1 MPNENNVEVL
11 LLNEKPSKLEL
22 YEPTKTIEIIER
34 VTSVDD
40 SLYKVPPEYDN
51 NLSRNLDASVTPYA
65 EQEEEDNELGMEYE
79 PRNNNSLT
87 LDWSI
92 PDPPS
97 GFKDSITP
105 TLEKDIS
112 EVPEAE
118 QVPVNMG
125 PMKFSINSYTER
137 TLKEEPYNLKLS
149 RAESFRDSVDS
160 IRNPDSIQNSN
171 SIRNPD
177 SITRLSSPNANPEKP
192 TIPVSKSESF
202 SLTRF
207 NADSTISGN
216 NKKCF
221 IFTKKK

>member
-1 MPNENNVEVL
+1 
-11 LLNEKPSKLEL
+11 
-22 YEPTKTIEIIER
+22 
-34 VTSVDD
+34 
-40 SLYKVPPEYDN
+40 
-51 NLSRNLDASVTPYA
+51 
-65 EQEEEDNELGMEYE
+65 
-79 PRNNNSLT
+79 
-87 LDWSI
+87 
-92 PDPPS
+92 
-97 GFKDSITP
+97 
-105 TLEKDIS
+105 
-112 EVPEAE
+112 
-118 QVPVNMG
+118 MG

-160 IRNPDSIQNSN
+160 IRNPDSIQNPNSIQNSN

-216 NKKCF
+216 NNKCF
-221 IFTKKK
+221 IFTKNYNLQQVSGVLILKNEIIFC

>member
-1 MPNENNVEVL
+1 
-11 LLNEKPSKLEL
+11 
-22 YEPTKTIEIIER
+22 
-34 VTSVDD
+34 
-40 SLYKVPPEYDN
+40 
-51 NLSRNLDASVTPYA
+51 
-65 EQEEEDNELGMEYE
+65 
-79 PRNNNSLT
+79 
-87 LDWSI
+87 
-92 PDPPS
+92 
-97 GFKDSITP
+97 
-105 TLEKDIS
+105 
-112 EVPEAE
+112 
-118 QVPVNMG
+118 MG

-149 RAESFRDSVDS
+149 RAESFRDSVDP

-216 NKKCF
+216 NNKCF
-221 IFTKKK
+221 IFTKNYNLQQVSGVLILKNEIIFC

>member
-1 MPNENNVEVL
+1 
-11 LLNEKPSKLEL
+11 
-22 YEPTKTIEIIER
+22 
-34 VTSVDD
+34 
-40 SLYKVPPEYDN
+40 
-51 NLSRNLDASVTPYA
+51 
-65 EQEEEDNELGMEYE
+65 
-79 PRNNNSLT
+79 
-87 LDWSI
+87 
-92 PDPPS
+92 
-97 GFKDSITP
+97 
-105 TLEKDIS
+105 
-112 EVPEAE
+112 
-118 QVPVNMG
+118 MG

-160 IRNPDSIQNSN
+160 IRNPDSIQNPN

-216 NKKCF
+216 NKSF
-221 IFTKKK
+221 IFTKKLIFFFS

>member
-65 EQEEEDNELGMEYE
+65 DQEEEDNELGMEYE

-137 TLKEEPYNLKLS
+137 TIKEEPYNLKLS
-149 RAESFRDSVDS
+149 RAESFRDSD
-160 IRNPDSIQNSN
+160 

-177 SITRLSSPNANPEKP
+177 SITRLSPNATPEKP
-192 TIPVSKSESF
+192 TAVSKSESF

-216 NKKCF
+216 NKCF
-221 IFTKKK
+221 ICSLPA